1 MKDKAQAQTGGQAA
15 GRDINNNTQHISGSV
30 GIIGDGATGNVI
42 IQMHVNAEPR
52 KRQTAQPTIPEGS
65 ISETQAARLKEL
77 VGEWVTTHNQ
87 IKKREITH
95 QSAWLKLNGRIKVAT
110 YRATPASKFAEQE
123 AWLLKQAAIL
133 RSMASA
139 PAKDDSW
146 RADKIKAIK
155 TRATRTLGDG
165 DIYKPYIKKNFG
177 VSSLTELAHDELQKT
192 YTYVF
197 SKKKAVG
204 MS

>member
-1 MKDKAQAQTGGQAA
+1 MTKVLADQGGQAA
-15 GRDINNNTQHISGSV
+15 AGNIVNTQNSGAV

-42 IQMHVNAEPR
+42 IQMHVNANRPR
-52 KRQTAQPTIPEGS
+52 KHVVDPIIPEGS
-65 ISETQAARLKEL
+65 INETQAARLKEL
-77 VGEWVTTHNQ
+77 IGEWVTTHNQ
-87 IKKREITH
+87 IKQRALTH

-110 YRATPASKFAEQE
+110 YRATPASKFPEQE

-139 PAKDDSW
+139 PSKDDTW

-155 TRATRTLGDG
+155 TRATRNLGNG

-177 VSSLTELAHDELQKT
+177 VESLTELAHDELQKT
-192 YTYVF
+192 YTYIF
-197 SKKKAVG
+197 GKKK
-204 MS
+204 S

>member
-1 MKDKAQAQTGGQAA
+1 MTDKAQAQRGGQAA
-15 GRDINNNTQHISGSV
+15 SRDINNSTQNISGSV
-30 GIIGDGATGNVI
+30 GIVGDGATGNVI
-42 IQMHVNAEPR
+42 IQMHVEAGER
-52 KRQTAQPTIPEGS
+52 KRQTAPLTIPEGS
-65 ISETQAARLKEL
+65 ISEAQAARLKEL
-77 VGEWVTTHNQ
+77 IGEWVATHNR
-87 IKKREITH
+87 IKKQELTH
-95 QSAWLKLNGRIKVAT
+95 QSAWLKLNGRIRVAT

-123 AWLLKQAAIL
+123 TWLLKQAAIL

-177 VSSLTELAHDELQKT
+177 VTSLTELANDELQKT
-192 YTYVF
+192 YSYVF
-197 SKKKAVG
+197 GKKKVEPKK
-204 MS
+204 

>member
-1 MKDKAQAQTGGQAA
+1 MSDRATAQNGGQAA
-15 GRDINNNTQHISGSV
+15 IHDISNSSQQINGDV

-42 IQMHVNAEPR
+42 IQNLHINSGQR
-52 KRQTAQPTIPEGS
+52 TRQTIPPVIPEGS
-65 ISETQAARLKEL
+65 ISEAQAARLKEL
-77 VGEWVTTHNQ
+77 IGEWVTTHNQ
-87 IKKREITH
+87 IKKRELTH
-95 QSAWLKLNGRIKVAT
+95 QSAWLKLNGRIRVAT

-123 AWLLKQAAIL
+123 TWLLQQAAIL

-177 VSSLTELAHDELQKT
+177 VNSLTELANDQLQRT

-197 SKKKAVG
+197 GKKKT
-204 MS
+204 

>member
-1 MKDKAQAQTGGQAA
+1 VTDKVQANSEGQAA
-15 GRDINNNTQHISGSV
+15 GRDLSNSTQHIGGSV

-42 IQMHVNAEPR
+42 IQMHVSPPARRRTTP
-52 KRQTAQPTIPEGS
+52 PPIIPEGS
-65 ISETQAARLKEL
+65 ISEAQAARLKEL
-77 VGEWVTTHNQ
+77 IGEWVNTHNQ
-87 IKKREITH
+87 IKKRDLTH

-146 RADKIKAIK
+146 RTDRIRQIK
-155 TRATRTLGDG
+155 TRASKNLGNA

-177 VSSLTELAHDELQKT
+177 ASSLTELANDELQKT
-192 YTYVF
+192 YNYVF
-197 SKKKAVG
+197 SKKKAVE
-204 MS
+204 